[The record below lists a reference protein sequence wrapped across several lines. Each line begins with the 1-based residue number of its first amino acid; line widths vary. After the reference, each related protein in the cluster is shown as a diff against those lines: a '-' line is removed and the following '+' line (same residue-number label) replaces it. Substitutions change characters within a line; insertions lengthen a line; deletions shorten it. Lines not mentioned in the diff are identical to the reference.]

1 MNTANLQLEGL
12 LVVMAQLVRQV
23 AEAGPGARQ
32 AVEKALNAA
41 EATILSDEQRRRQ
54 LSDSQMEAMLFPVRY
69 LASTLDSPGG
79 ERNFSQT
86 AADIGRSKNGAATR
100 AD

>member
-32 AVEKALNAA
+32 AVEAAMTAA

-54 LSDSQMEAMLFPVRY
+54 LSDSQIEAMLFPVRY
-69 LASTLDSPGG
+69 LASVLDTPGG

-86 AADIGRSKNGAATR
+86 AAEIGRTKNDTLGR
-100 AD
+100 PD

>member
-69 LASTLDSPGG
+69 LAATLDSPGG

-86 AADIGRSKNGAATR
+86 AADIGRSKNDAATR

>member
-12 LVVMAQLVRQV
+12 LVVMAQLIRQV

-32 AVEKALNAA
+32 AVEKALTAA
-41 EATILSDEQRRRQ
+41 ETTILSDEQRRRQ
-54 LSDSQMEAMLFPVRY
+54 LSDSQVEAMLFPVRY
-69 LASTLDSPGG
+69 LASVLDTQSG

-86 AADIGRSKNGAATR
+86 AADIGRSKTETQPRSG
-100 AD
+100 